1 VKRLLFVGMILIG
14 LIAAA
19 CSSSPASDSEADSS
33 GGSTGGE
40 TVSDGVAAGSG
51 TSVLIDDLRAQRM
64 RSASVALPDG
74 RVLVTGGNQP
84 SFAAGAV
91 KTAEVWTEG
100 PEAWEFTEDMVDER
114 FAHAMVVLKDGR
126 VLAAGGRDI
135 KNTGT
140 NHAEVWDPATGKWTA
155 LADMNEAHESFAM
168 VVMDDGRV
176 FVAGGSNR
184 DYAPT
189 AIAEIYDPAA
199 NTWTLI
205 GGMSTDRIWH
215 TGTLLS
221 DGRVLIV
228 GGGDPD
234 GPYLKNT
241 EIYDPAQ
248 DTWFSAGDL
257 TVGRT
262 QHSATLLKDG
272 RVLVVG
278 GRGKRQTSEIYD
290 PADNSWGD
298 MADMIE
304 PRSEHASI
312 LLPDGRVL
320 IAGGTGSRT
329 SIESWD
335 PGTNSWSLVGDLVIG
350 RYRHLAELLTDG
362 RIIVMGGNGA
372 EGILAKSEIFSI
384 GIGAE
389 VEAAVRTGTADAQV
403 ATPVA
408 EVEVIEEPT
417 PDPDAVVIDL
427 FEGPL
432 EAPIDSV
439 GGGDANQVPTGQ
451 PVRLRIGELVVSPSL
466 STGLGAEFIEVV
478 SDTRCATGVP
488 CDDPGQVEIIV
499 LMRQLD
505 FEFGTANL
513 ILRGDQTLPSVKKI
527 GKFSVALIA
536 VDPALAGDSSDPIAT
551 LAIVEWS
558 RPR

>member
-1 VKRLLFVGMILIG
+1 VKRFLFAGMILIG
-14 LIAAA
+14 LLAAA
-19 CSSSPASDSEADSS
+19 CSSSPASDSAADP
-33 GGSTGGE
+33 GNGSTSGE
-40 TVSDGVAAGSG
+40 TVSDGVATGSG

-84 SFAAGAV
+84 QFAAGAV
-91 KTAEVWTEG
+91 KTAEVWAEG
-100 PEAWEFTEDMVDER
+100 PEVWEFTEDMVDER

-140 NHAEVWDPATGKWTA
+140 NHAEVWDPATGNWTA
-155 LADMNEAHESFAM
+155 LADMNEAHESFVM
-168 VVMDDGRV
+168 VTMDDGRV

-205 GGMSTDRIWH
+205 GGMSIDRIWH

-234 GPYLKNT
+234 GPYLKST

-248 DTWFSAGDL
+248 GTWFSAGDL
-257 TVGRT
+257 TVGRA

-298 MADMIE
+298 TADMIE
-304 PRSEHASI
+304 PRSEHTSI

-329 SIESWD
+329 SIEAWD
-335 PGTNSWSLVGDLVIG
+335 PATNTWSKVGDLQIG
-350 RYRHLAELLTDG
+350 RYRHLGELLPDG
-362 RIIVMGGNGA
+362 RIIIMGGNGA

-389 VEAAVRTGTADAQV
+389 VEAAVRTGTADPQLP
-403 ATPVA
+403 TPVA
-408 EVEVIEEPT
+408 FVEPTPEPT

-432 EAPIDSV
+432 EAPIDAI
-439 GGGDANQVPTGQ
+439 GGGNANQVPTGQ
-451 PVRLRIGELVVSPSL
+451 PVRLHIGELVVSPSL

-488 CDDPGQVEIIV
+488 CDDPGEVAIV
-499 LMRQLD
+499 VLIRQLD
-505 FEFGTANL
+505 FEFGTTTL